1 MPRFLIM
8 VKYAP
13 EGARAIKSSGGTAR
27 RAAIEKTVAD
37 LGGRLES
44 FDFAFGGD
52 DSYSIVD
59 LPDQESAVAL
69 TLTVNARGAAD
80 ARTVVLL
87 TPEQLDRAAEKQ
99 PEYAP
104 PGQTG

>member
-1 MPRFLIM
+1 MPRFLVI

-13 EGARAIKSSGGTAR
+13 GGARAIKSSGGTAR
-27 RAAIEKTVAD
+27 RAAIEKTITD
-37 LGGRLES
+37 LGGRLET

-52 DSYSIVD
+52 DSYSVVD
-59 LPDQESAVAL
+59 LPDQEAAVAL

-87 TPEQLDRAAEKQ
+87 TPEQLDRAAERE

-104 PGQTG
+104 PGQTT